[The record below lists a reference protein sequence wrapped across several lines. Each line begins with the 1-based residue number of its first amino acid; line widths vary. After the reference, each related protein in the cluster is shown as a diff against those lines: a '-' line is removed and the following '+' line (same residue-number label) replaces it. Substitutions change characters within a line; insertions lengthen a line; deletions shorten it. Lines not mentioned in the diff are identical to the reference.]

1 VTIAPPRWRAIVFRA
16 ARDEEGAAK
25 VDGLNAIPLIRFDFG
40 EWSRVEDPWLVMTMS
55 SEPVRR
61 NASST
66 IRSAS
71 SGRVTSPAARAPQHE
86 RGHRSR
92 LPVDVGA
99 HHLRTFG
106 HERSAARAPDPAGC
120 AGDELPSC
128 PGGPSPLTIP

>member
-71 SGRVTSPAARAPQHE
+71 SGRVTSPAAGVPPSMSAVIAAACPSTSAHTTCAPSAMNAAQHA
-86 RGHRSR
+86 RPIPPAAPVTSCR
-92 LPVDVGA
+92 LA
-99 HHLRTFG
+99 L
-106 HERSAARAPDPAGC
+106 EAR
-120 AGDELPSC
+120 LH
-128 PGGPSPLTIP
+128 